1 MPNNARRL
9 RNVNPRLLRFP
20 ACTLIEPKGKV
31 IGVVTSCSIDSEGFL
46 SGQAYLDLKYTAEG
60 TPIAIFQSAAKA
72 AGKAPAELKAGDR
85 VTLPTTALVVSRFAK
100 LTS

>member
-1 MPNNARRL
+1 M
-9 RNVNPRLLRFP
+9 
-20 ACTLIEPKGKV
+20 
-31 IGVVTSCSIDSEGFL
+31 IGVVTSCSLDSEGL
-46 SGQAYLDLKYTAEG
+46 LTGQAYLDLKYTAEG

-85 VTLPTTALVVSRFAK
+85 VILPTMALVASRFPK